1 MGRTFKK
8 VKKRKSRIS
17 ASQSMCPWC
26 GSMDEKPKLF
36 LEGWFRYQCRECGRY
51 YESYFKRFISAS
63 FIWFLNIFIIFF
75 THRRPTVFLLWISGF
90 LFVYVIIIVCK
101 TPYRRSISTK
111 EYEYYPEEF
120 LGIAEMDWL
129 SHREGGLRFPN
140 LTIWNH
146 YILGV
151 CFVDAEGKPV
161 SQTGYIRVNKRLFR
175 KTRKIY
181 QITDNIKYDEKT
193 MSEFVV
199 FYKRKRVG
207 KGRMI
212 SNGKRS
218 N

>member
-26 GSMDEKPKLF
+26 GSEETKF
-36 LEGWFRYQCRECGRY
+36 LGFGSGWFECQCSDCQHNFRPYKGWIVIIDL
-51 YESYFKRFISAS
+51 SIYFSLRM
-63 FIWFLNIFIIFF
+63 FF
-75 THRRPTVFLLWISGF
+75 TSDDPTILTFILGIIGF
-90 LFVYVIIIVCK
+90 SLFVYRYVYLTRMPYKRIIERGYK
-101 TPYRRSISTK
+101 S
-111 EYEYYPEEF
+111 EEF

-140 LTIWNH
+140 LIIWNH

-175 KTRKIY
+175 RTRKIY

-212 SNGKRS
+212 SNSKRS